1 MDDYL
6 FTQND
11 CPCSS
16 DGCTSPSGFLK
27 KDNHLSEF
35 STELDKSQARW
46 NLGIPD
52 SWTLKWGNIKG
63 FIELQKDLID
73 LVEGSDS
80 QLKEDLLEQ
89 INIINIELQ
98 RQISALATKH
108 NEEVEEINTKIEQTI
123 ESFSQQLQELKEL
136 VDTKMD
142 ASMYDTLV
150 NPENHPYT
158 TEEVPEITNVKQALN
173 KLLYIPLQITS
184 FTVTPNEAETGDT
197 VSSLLYKWTYNK
209 SLIKSQSLDSQSIS
223 TSERTKTIS
232 GTFKNTTT
240 KTLSASD
247 GTQTKTQNA
256 TITFKDGKYYG
267 VSTSDPNSSSIV
279 SSFTRDLNLS
289 KNSTFTVTAGS
300 GQYIYLLVPESL
312 KDIKFYVGG
321 FEGGFTIV
329 NNNFQFTRYSGTTVK
344 CILFKS
350 DNPNLGKTTITIK

>member
-73 LVEGSDS
+73 LIEGSDS

-89 INIINIELQ
+89 MNIINIELQ

-108 NEEVEEINTKIEQTI
+108 YEEVEE
-123 ESFSQQLQELKEL
+123 LR
-136 VDTKMD
+136 DTKMD

-173 KLLYIPLQITS
+173 KLLYVPLQITS

-197 VSSLLYKWTYNK
+197 ISSLVYKWTYNK

-267 VSTSDPNSSSIV
+267 VSTSDPDSSSIV
-279 SSFTRDLNLS
+279 SSFTRDLNLG

-329 NNNFQFTRYSGTTVK
+329 NDNFQFTRYSGTTVK